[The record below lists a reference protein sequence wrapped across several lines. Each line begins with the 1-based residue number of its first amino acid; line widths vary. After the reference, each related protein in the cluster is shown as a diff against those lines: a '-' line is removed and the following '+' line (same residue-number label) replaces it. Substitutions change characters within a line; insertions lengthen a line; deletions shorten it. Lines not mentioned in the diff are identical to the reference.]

1 MFIKLQYSKSLGDIQ
16 GFSTIDIGGV
26 ESFTGDN
33 QLIITPLEFETIKG
47 ESDKWKVRSN
57 RLFRLETEEDIDT
70 WMQKNPS
77 ALNQSLHKESNEE
90 IKIVDIQSV
99 PEFLEVIK
107 DSCLGSDSL
116 IKPLFRGQNKENP
129 LIPKLG
135 RFSLIRDM
143 PRYLAEKKM
152 LSDLKRMSILLLE
165 TKPETELEWLSIAQH
180 HGMATRMLDWTFN
193 PLVALWFSVLDQ
205 AKEGSSDSGEV
216 WCFSPREDDIISS
229 LSMSPFSVT
238 KIMVYLPN
246 HVAKRITAQNG
257 CFTIHPYIPINSTYS
272 EGERDNFLTL
282 HSKNCM
288 PKYSLL
294 KISIKKI
301 FFEKIRDALN
311 NCGINNSS
319 IFPDMNGLCRQIECQ
334 YLALSNHLK

>member
-1 MFIKLQYSKSLGDIQ
+1 MFTTLQYSKSVGDIL

-26 ESFTGDN
+26 EGFTGDN
-33 QLIITPLEFETIKG
+33 QLIITPMEYEIIKG

-57 RLFRLETEEDIDT
+57 RLFRLETDEDIDT
-70 WMQKNPS
+70 WMQKDPS
-77 ALNQSLHKESNEE
+77 ALSQSLHKESNEE
-90 IKIVDIQSV
+90 IKTVDIESV
-99 PEFLEVIK
+99 SDFLDVIK

-116 IKPLFRGQNKENP
+116 IKPLFRGQNKEKP

-135 RFSLIRDM
+135 RFSLIRGT

-152 LSDLKRMSILLLE
+152 LLDLKRKAILLLE

-205 AKEGSSDSGEV
+205 PEEGSLDSGEV
-216 WCFSPREDDIISS
+216 WCFCPREDDIISS

-246 HVAKRITAQNG
+246 HVAKRITAQDG
-257 CFTIHPYIPINSTYS
+257 CFTIHPYIPINSTYADN
-272 EGERDNFLTL
+272 ERDNFLTL

-294 KISIKKI
+294 KISIKKD
-301 FFEKIRDALN
+301 FFEKIRDELN
-311 NCGINNSS
+311 KCGINNSS
-319 IFPDMNGLCRQIECQ
+319 MFPDMNGLCRQIECQ
-334 YLALSNHLK
+334 YISVK